1 MKYVDY
7 VYDIVRLDTEGMDAI
22 YKDYIIQ
29 MVGVYGF
36 NALYSEKLIEGCG
49 VVNGRQLF
57 VLCEREKVK
66 DIPEIEEL
74 KRENKKLKDYLM
86 KGF

>member
-1 MKYVDY
+1 MRYVDY
-7 VYDIVRLDTEGMDAI
+7 VYDIVRLDCEGMDAI

-36 NALYSEKLIEGCG
+36 NALHEEKLIESCG
-49 VVNGRQLF
+49 VVNGRYLF
-57 VLCEREKVK
+57 VLCPKEPVDDTSEV
-66 DIPEIEEL
+66 EQL
-74 KRENKKLKDYLM
+74 KRENKKLRDLLM